1 MTHNYLFN
9 IDTKD
14 YSELLI
20 MPTDGRWDLT
30 RRLKVQCNWRV
41 QSWFPNITFIDYF
54 TALLRFVSFSF
65 GTGLLHVIFMVLSF
79 EEDYKDKGFLS
90 SLVIGLCLLSLVA
103 EEIKVESFLIS
114 PNSAYISDGFSTEI
128 L

>member
-1 MTHNYLFN
+1 
-9 IDTKD
+9 
-14 YSELLI
+14 
-20 MPTDGRWDLT
+20 
-30 RRLKVQCNWRV
+30 
-41 QSWFPNITFIDYF
+41 
-54 TALLRFVSFSF
+54 
-65 GTGLLHVIFMVLSF
+65 MVLSF